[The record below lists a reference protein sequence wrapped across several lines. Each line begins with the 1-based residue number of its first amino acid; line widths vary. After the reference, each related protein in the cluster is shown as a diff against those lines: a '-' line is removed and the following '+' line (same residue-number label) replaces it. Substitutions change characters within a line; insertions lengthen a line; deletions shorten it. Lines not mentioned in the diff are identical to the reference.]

1 MKRFLIVCICL
12 FWGAS
17 ASALDLQNVGKQL
30 TGSEVSAPAGLIS
43 SLTEQFGVNSDQ
55 ALGGTSALIAM
66 AANNLSDDG
75 AAQLT
80 GIIPTSSGG
89 LTQTLIQQVTSMES
103 VRGVFETLGMDPA
116 LVEQFAP
123 VVLAYVGDNGG
134 QALLGQLTSLWGGQ

>member
-30 TGSEVSAPAGLIS
+30 TGSEVSAPTGLIS

>member
-1 MKRFLIVCICL
+1 MKRFLIVCVCL

-30 TGSEVSAPAGLIS
+30 TGSEVSAPTGLIS